1 MSEREHYIKLHKQLH
16 EQSVLHFTGKSLRKY
31 IETIDGLIEKY
42 QCNTI
47 LDYGCGKAQFWPT
60 QWHGKI
66 QGYDP
71 AYEKFNTEPTN
82 ADIVICTDVM
92 EHIPLSEIDNILK
105 HIHSLANKWT
115 FFAIDT
121 KKAKKK
127 FSDGSNCHVTVQPP
141 EWWREKLKEHC
152 PNHTVQFEGL
162 QC

>member
-1 MSEREHYIKLHKQLH
+1 MSERDYYIKLHKQLH

-31 IETIDGLIEKY
+31 IDTIDSLIETH
-42 QCNTI
+42 QCTTI

-60 QWHGKI
+60 HWQGKI
-66 QGYDP
+66 QGFDP
-71 AYEKFNTEPTN
+71 AYEKFNIEPTK
-82 ADIVICTDVM
+82 ADFVICTDVM
-92 EHIPLSEIDNILK
+92 EHIPLSEIDSILK

-127 FSDGSNCHVTVQPP
+127 FNDGSNCHVTVQPP
-141 EWWREKLKEHC
+141 EWWKEKLKEHC